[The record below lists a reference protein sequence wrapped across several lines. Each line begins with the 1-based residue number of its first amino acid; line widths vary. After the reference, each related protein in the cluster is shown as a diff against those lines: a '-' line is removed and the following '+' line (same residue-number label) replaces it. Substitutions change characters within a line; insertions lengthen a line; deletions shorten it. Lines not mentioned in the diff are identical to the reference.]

1 MLTETNE
8 EINITLSALQTSFVD
23 DVEES
28 EGDESPYEEELVPD
42 EDESGDEG
50 EKSRDLGGPNNK
62 NLVVAV
68 GKKGRNQTCLNK
80 QALTEVAKAMQNMAE
95 SQVNR
100 MKMTLD
106 AEENREERRR
116 KDRLHEA
123 EKNRKYE
130 LQISNTPHCQ
140 S

>member
-1 MLTETNE
+1 MLAETNE
-8 EINITLSALQTSFVD
+8 EINVTLSALQTSFVD

-28 EGDESPYEEELVPD
+28 EGDESPNEEELVPD

-50 EKSRDLGGPNNK
+50 EKSRDLGGPNNNK
-62 NLVVAV
+62 LVAAV

-116 KDRLHEA
+116 KDRLHKA
-123 EKNRKYE
+123 EKNRKHE
-130 LQISNTPHCQ
+130 LEISNTPHCQ